1 MEAHAPAPPLPSAPE
16 RLVNIM
22 LSPVKM
28 TLGID
33 DEESAGI
40 SQEHEDYDELKQA
53 GVGCIFGPGTRIP
66 GAAMEI
72 LDNLKAVKI

>member
-1 MEAHAPAPPLPSAPE
+1 M
-16 RLVNIM
+16 LVICGGVI
-22 LSPVKM
+22 P
-28 TLGID
+28 
-33 DEESAGI
+33 
-40 SQEHEDYDELKQA
+40 HEDYDELKQA